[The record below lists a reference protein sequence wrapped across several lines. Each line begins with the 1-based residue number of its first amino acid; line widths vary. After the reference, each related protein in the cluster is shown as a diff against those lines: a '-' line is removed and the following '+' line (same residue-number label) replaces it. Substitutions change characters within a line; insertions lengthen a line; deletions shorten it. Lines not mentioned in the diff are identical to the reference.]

1 MGMTRR
7 VFLGGLLGAAGTA
20 ALTGLDPF
28 PARRALALPSPA
40 LAGTTLDQVI
50 VRGAAGAGG
59 YAPLVSG
66 PGEPYL
72 RRAEL
77 GGLPSGGTNARVL
90 ACFAQLTDIHVMDVQ
105 SPARFEYFDSYGSL
119 PGLSGLIS
127 AYRPNEL
134 LSAQVGDAMV
144 SRLRQVQRG
153 PSTGHPLQ
161 FAIVTGDNTDNCQFN
176 ELRWYIDLLDGQTV
190 RPDSGDLT
198 RYEGVMDDVAPDPY
212 YWHPESGFG
221 APSSVFGFP
230 AVPGLLDAA
239 RAPFQATGVGVPWY
253 AAYGNHDGLV
263 QGSVPRTPLLQQ
275 LATGPLKLTG
285 LPPSILAQSIGEQV
299 AFLVGLLRED
309 PAAVSLELS
318 QGSRRIVTPDPNRR
332 VVDRTTTVTEHFNT
346 SGTPVG
352 HGFTAAN
359 VSQATAYYTFDVG
372 LVRGVVLDTV
382 VSAGGADGSLDPG
395 QFSWLESQL
404 QTVSSR
410 WLSPGGDIV
419 THPGRR
425 DKLAVVFSHH
435 TVGTMSNV
443 PAGSDRIGGDEVAA
457 LLLRYPNAVLWVNG
471 HTHRNQVVPHARTDG
486 AAIGGGF
493 WELNTAA
500 HIDWPEQSRIV
511 EIVDNLD
518 GTLSVFGTIL
528 DHAGPVARGGL
539 STTTALAALSRE
551 LAANDWQ
558 DRTDFRRGSI
568 GDRNVELVV
577 PAVQLGRPGPDRDG
591 QDPRPR
597 ICLTTPPRAKPAGLR
612 CIAQPGRVSGC

>member
-1 MGMTRR
+1 MQLSRR
-7 VFLGGLLGAAGTA
+7 TLLKGAAGVAGVGGVGGVGTGVA
-20 ALTGLDPF
+20 AAAGLPF
-28 PARRALALPSPA
+28 G
-40 LAGTTLDQVI
+40 AGTTLRRTI

-59 YAPLVSG
+59 YSPLTLAA
-66 PGEPYL
+66 GEPYL
-72 RRAEL
+72 VRDEL
-77 GGLPSGGTNARVL
+77 LPAAL
-90 ACFAQLTDIHVMDVQ
+90 AGSLAPIGAGRLLASFAQLTDVHVMDVQ
-105 SPARFEYFDSYGSL
+105 SPARFEFFDAYGSIPL
-119 PGLSGLIS
+119 PGLSEFTS
-127 AYRPNEL
+127 AYRPQEM
-134 LSAQVGDAMV
+134 LSAQVGDAMI
-144 SRLRQVQRG
+144 RQLRSVARG
-153 PSTGHPLQ
+153 PATGHPLQ
-161 FAIVTGDNTDNCQFN
+161 FAVVTGDNTDNCQHN
-176 ELRWYIDLLDGQTV
+176 ELRWYIDLLDGLVV

-198 RYEGVMDDVAPDPY
+198 KYEGVMDDVAPDPY

-382 VSAGGADGSLDPG
+382 ASAGGADGSLDPG

-404 QTVSSR
+404 QAVSSR

-471 HTHRNQVVPHARTDG
+471 HTHRNQVVPHARTAG

-500 HIDWPEQSRIV
+500 HIDWPEQRRS
-511 EIVDNLD
+511 
-518 GTLSVFGTIL
+518 
-528 DHAGPVARGGL
+528 AR
-539 STTTALAALSRE
+539 AARP
-551 LAANDWQ
+551 
-558 DRTDFRRGSI
+558 RPR
-568 GDRNVELVV
+568 
-577 PAVQLGRPGPDRDG
+577 RPGPSPAHPPDNPA
-591 QDPRPR
+591 PRQ
-597 ICLTTPPRAKPAGLR
+597 TGRAPVLAE
-612 CIAQPGRVSGC
+612 PGRVSGC